1 MGHELDFR
9 LLFEESPE
17 VLLVLLPDSPR
28 FTMVAAT
35 HSRWRATHTT
45 PETIGRGLFEVF
57 PDNPDDPGSTG
68 SSNLRASLERVLKT
82 RQPDTMAVQKY
93 DIRGPDGNFEARYWS
108 PKNLPVLSA
117 SGEVLYILHRV
128 EDVTDLVRAN
138 ELGEEL
144 RDQTRA
150 AERDVL
156 QRSHELSD
164 ALRGLREANSKLAEL
179 DRAKTEFFSNVSH
192 EFRTPLTLMLAPLE
206 DELVARIGSPADE
219 RVRIETAHRNALRL
233 LKLVNSLLDFSRIEA
248 GRAVASF
255 VPTDLAALTQDLA
268 SAFRSATD
276 RAGLT
281 LRVDCQPLPEAV
293 FVDREMWEKI
303 VFNLLS
309 NALKHTFEGSI
320 GVSLAW
326 CGGHVE
332 LRVSDTGIGIPASEL
347 PRLFERFQRVK
358 GAQSR
363 SHEGSG
369 IGLALVKELTTLHG
383 GSVKVDSV
391 PNRGTTF
398 AVTLKSG
405 STHLPADR
413 IVAGQSSPS
422 NATPGAAYIA
432 EALHWLPMEGLTPIE
447 TGTSSQAAG
456 NQVPHDARPGGA
468 TQSRPRILWADD
480 NADMR
485 HYVANLLAGSYEVVA
500 VPDGMAALEAALAAP
515 PDLVL
520 SDVMMPRLDGFG
532 LLKAL
537 RADPRT
543 SRLPIILLSA
553 RAGEEAAVGG
563 LDAGADDYLAKP
575 FSARELLAR
584 VRTHVELARQR
595 RAFESELEER
605 VKERTAELADT
616 VTELQGAYDELRLT
630 QQAAL
635 QQERLSALGQM
646 ASGIAHDI
654 NNAISPISLYVESL
668 LESDPGLSVRAR
680 QSLPIVLR
688 AIDDVG
694 ATLARMREFY
704 RVREPQLNPLPVDAN
719 VLIEQVIEL
728 TRARWSAMPQ
738 QSGAFISVT
747 KELTSPL
754 PPILG
759 LESEIRE
766 ALTNLIFNAVDAM
779 PDGGTL
785 TLRTSVRHDKI
796 ALEVSDT
803 GSGMDEETRRKCLEP
818 FFTTK
823 GERGTGLG
831 LAMVYGTIQRHS
843 AAIEIDSELGQGT
856 TVRLIF
862 PVAEVSAAEAPPDL
876 PLRPT
881 GSLRILIIDDEP
893 VVLESLSEALR
904 GEGHATEP
912 VSDAREAIARFKA
925 DSTGFDVVITDLGM
939 PHLDGHGVAKAVKEF
954 SPTTPV
960 ILLTGWGKA
969 MRDEGDEPRYV
980 DQVLGKPPKLRE
992 IRAVLAQYCGGGRLQ
1007 ESKRAAR

>member
-1 MGHELDFR
+1 
-9 LLFEESPE
+9 
-17 VLLVLLPDSPR
+17 
-28 FTMVAAT
+28 
-35 HSRWRATHTT
+35 
-45 PETIGRGLFEVF
+45 
-57 PDNPDDPGSTG
+57 
-68 SSNLRASLERVLKT
+68 
-82 RQPDTMAVQKY
+82 
-93 DIRGPDGNFEARYWS
+93 
-108 PKNLPVLSA
+108 
-117 SGEVLYILHRV
+117 
-128 EDVTDLVRAN
+128 
-138 ELGEEL
+138 
-144 RDQTRA
+144 
-150 AERDVL
+150 
-156 QRSHELSD
+156 
-164 ALRGLREANSKLAEL
+164 
-179 DRAKTEFFSNVSH
+179 
-192 EFRTPLTLMLAPLE
+192 
-206 DELVARIGSPADE
+206 
-219 RVRIETAHRNALRL
+219 
-233 LKLVNSLLDFSRIEA
+233 
-248 GRAVASF
+248 
-255 VPTDLAALTQDLA
+255 
-268 SAFRSATD
+268 
-276 RAGLT
+276 
-281 LRVDCQPLPEAV
+281 
-293 FVDREMWEKI
+293 
-303 VFNLLS
+303 
-309 NALKHTFEGSI
+309 
-320 GVSLAW
+320 
-326 CGGHVE
+326 
-332 LRVSDTGIGIPASEL
+332 
-347 PRLFERFQRVK
+347 
-358 GAQSR
+358 
-363 SHEGSG
+363 
-369 IGLALVKELTTLHG
+369 
-383 GSVKVDSV
+383 
-391 PNRGTTF
+391 
-398 AVTLKSG
+398 
-405 STHLPADR
+405 
-413 IVAGQSSPS
+413 
-422 NATPGAAYIA
+422 
-432 EALHWLPMEGLTPIE
+432 
-447 TGTSSQAAG
+447 
-456 NQVPHDARPGGA
+456 
-468 TQSRPRILWADD
+468 
-480 NADMR
+480 
-485 HYVANLLAGSYEVVA
+485 
-500 VPDGMAALEAALAAP
+500 LAAP

-704 RVREPQLNPLPVDAN
+704 RAREPQLNPLPVDAN
-719 VLIEQVIEL
+719 ALIEQVIEL

-747 KELTSPL
+747 KELTTPL

-785 TLRTSVRHDKI
+785 TLRTRVRHDKI
-796 ALEVSDT
+796 DLDVSDT
-803 GSGMDEETRRKCLEP
+803 GSGMDEETRHKCLEP

-831 LAMVYGTIQRHS
+831 LAMVYGTVQRHS
-843 AAIEIDSELGQGT
+843 AAIEIDSALGQGT

-862 PVAEVSAAEAPPDL
+862 SAAEVSAADAPPEL

-893 VVLESLSEALR
+893 VVLKSLSEAMR
-904 GEGHATEP
+904 EEGHATEP

-925 DSTGFDVVITDLGM
+925 DSRGFDVVITDLGM

-992 IRAVLAQYCGGGRLQ
+992 IRAVLAQYCGDGPLR